1 MSDTNPN
8 DEAGPSRPL
17 RPASPKTVRRV
28 RTELE
33 VLEDISGK
41 LDRIT
46 AVLAAQGKERDKQI
60 DILSAGG
67 CDSALI
73 GTIVGITAGAVRTHR
88 SRTRGNH
95 TDSSGTDESNSSG
108 RIDD

>member
-1 MSDTNPN
+1 VDSNTNE
-8 DEAGPSRPL
+8 EASPSRAQ
-17 RPASPKTVRRV
+17 RSAGIKKVRRV

-88 SRTRGNH
+88 SRTRGSN
-95 TDSSGTDESNSSG
+95 TDGSGTDESESSG
-108 RIDD
+108 QVDD

>member
-1 MSDTNPN
+1 MSDTNMN
-8 DEAGPSRPL
+8 NEAGSSRPL
-17 RPASPKTVRRV
+17 RPATPKKVRRV

-73 GTIVGITAGAVRTHR
+73 GTIVGITAGAVRMHR
-88 SRTRGNH
+88 SRTRGSNNDGS
-95 TDSSGTDESNSSG
+95 TDESDSSGG
-108 RIDD
+108 IDD